1 MALSAPILTVT
12 LNPALDLSARIDR
25 LEAGPKLR
33 LDTPV
38 VEPGGGGV
46 NVARVIHTLGGAVTA
61 WVAVGGVSGAQHL
74 ALLRGQGVE
83 VVPFDGPGET
93 RQNWAITDA
102 MGQQYRLQLPGP
114 DWTPDSTRNRA
125 TDALDSITA
134 LANGPVVL
142 SGSQPPGLDP
152 AFPQTLAA
160 RLGPGRLVV
169 DTSGDAMTR
178 VITRPETPLCLLRLD
193 QTEAEVQAGHPLA
206 DAKDAADFAKALRSK
221 GVAEL
226 VAIARGANGNILAA
240 PQGVFHARP
249 QQVPVLSKIGAGDSF
264 TGAFTLALA
273 QGQPPSEALRLG
285 TAAAAATV
293 MTAGTGLCR
302 AADVTRLLRACSL
315 AQLGA

>member
-1 MALSAPILTVT
+1 MRNDILTVT
-12 LNPALDLSARIDR
+12 LNPALDLSAH
-25 LEAGPKLR
+25 LPCMTAGPKLR
-33 LDTPV
+33 LHDPV
-38 VEPGGGGV
+38 IEPGGGGV
-46 NVARVIHTLGGAVTA
+46 NVARVIHELGGNVSA
-61 WVAVGGVSGAQHL
+61 WVALGGTSGAQHL
-74 ALLRGQGVE
+74 DLLRAKE
-83 VVPFDGPGET
+83 VVVHVFEAPGET

-114 DWTPDSTRNRA
+114 DWTPDSFRNRA
-125 TDALDSITA
+125 NDALDSITA

-169 DTSGDAMTR
+169 DTSGDAMTLL
-178 VITRPETPLCLLRLD
+178 ITRPEILLCLLRLD
-193 QTEAEVQAGHPLA
+193 QAEAEAQAGHPLA
-206 DAKDAADFAKALRSK
+206 DPKDAADFAKALRSK

-226 VAIARGANGNILAA
+226 IAIARGADGNILAA

-249 QQVPVLSKIGAGDSF
+249 PQVPVLSKIGAGDSF

-273 QGQPPSEALRLG
+273 QGQSPSEALRLG

-293 MTAGTGLCR
+293 MSAGTGLCR
-302 AADVTRLLRACSL
+302 AADVTRLLRDCSL
-315 AQLGA
+315 AQLDA